1 MQKGLL
7 IVFEGIDGSGKT
19 SQICR
24 TKEYL
29 EAKGYEV
36 ITTREPG
43 GTSIGTAIRGLL
55 LDPAND
61 KMTAACELLLYG
73 ADRAQHLEEQI
84 LPALV
89 AGKAVISDRFSLSTV
104 AYQGYGRGLDKALI
118 GRIGEIAAC
127 GVVPDKTFVL
137 DVPVEVG
144 FARVGKEQDRL
155 ESAGMDFMER
165 VRQGYLTEA
174 AKDKRVSV
182 IDGTQT
188 ETAVFAAIRGELEH
202 VL

>member
-19 SQICR
+19 SQIRR

-29 EAKGYEV
+29 EEKGYEV

-43 GTSIGTAIRGLL
+43 GTPIGTAIRGLL

-61 KMTAACELLLYG
+61 KMTNTCELLLYG

-84 LPALV
+84 LPALS

-104 AYQGYGRGLDKALI
+104 AYQGYGRGLDTELI
-118 GRIGEIAAC
+118 SRIGDIACC
-127 GVVPDKTFVL
+127 GVASQKTFVL

-155 ESAGMDFMER
+155 ESAGAAFMER

-174 AKDKRVSV
+174 KKDATVSV
-182 IDGTQT
+182 IDGTLSET
-188 ETAVFAAIRGELEH
+188 EVFQAICSELE
-202 VL
+202 LMI

>member
-127 GVVPDKTFVL
+127 GIVPDKTFVL